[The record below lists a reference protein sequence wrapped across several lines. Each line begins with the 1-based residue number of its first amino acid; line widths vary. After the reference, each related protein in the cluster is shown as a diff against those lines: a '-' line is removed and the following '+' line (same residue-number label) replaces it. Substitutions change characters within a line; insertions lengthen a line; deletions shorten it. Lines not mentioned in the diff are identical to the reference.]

1 MINKKAGIVI
11 SALGP
16 LALSALLIAIAA
28 HRARHKSLQI
38 NKSSRLTSSKE
49 NNFTTSIDK
58 QEEES
63 QPRSESLRQG
73 SDTVEMIRTAAV
85 ATTTTISTDI
95 TNADNEI
102 TVPSLTLA
110 GIVLSPIEPS
120 SSTESAMK
128 ASPSQT
134 PKQQE
139 LSISDEARK
148 AGESLKELIVAA
160 IKDAKDSAK
169 GTGKRVKEETIG
181 ISATT
186 DSRDIQSMGDT
197 LNTLIALFEKM
208 MTEIRKE
215 DYNAQIKL
223 LQSYKDLLKTQ
234 IKVANAR
241 SMMARKLK
249 PGA

>member
-1 MINKKAGIVI
+1 MLNKKAGIVI
-11 SALGP
+11 SSLGP
-16 LALSALLIAIAA
+16 LALAALLIAIAA

-38 NKSSRLTSSKE
+38 NTLSRQTSSKE
-49 NNFTTSIDK
+49 NNFTTSIEK
-58 QEEES
+58 HEEES
-63 QPRSESLRQG
+63 QPQSESPRQG

-85 ATTTTISTDI
+85 ATTISTDI
-95 TNADNEI
+95 TNADNDI
-102 TVPSLTLA
+102 RVPSLTLA

-148 AGESLKELIVAA
+148 AGESLKDLIVAA

-169 GTGKRVKEETIG
+169 GTGKRLREETID
-181 ISATT
+181 IADRA
-186 DSRDIQSMGDT
+186 DSRDIQSTGDT
-197 LNTLIALFEKM
+197 LNTLVGLFEKT

-241 SMMARKLK
+241 GMMARKLK